1 MNPKKKRYLLVQ
13 IIESKQNMMN
23 AEPFSY
29 LMTMK
34 KKKEEKIWKKNTTKK
49 KSYQDRKTERPA
61 PRCISCSI
69 MGNNQCRSTSL
80 NMFIF
85 WFSIQSTPKI
95 LLLPKYIVFWLGDY
109 YFPAYPTTYSSL
121 ACKNAEASA
130 GWEKT
135 KIIKTRR
142 G

>member
-1 MNPKKKRYLLVQ
+1 MNPKKERYLLVQ

-23 AEPFSY
+23 EPFSY

-34 KKKEEKIWKKNTTKK
+34 KEKSEKKTQPKK

-95 LLLPKYIVFWLGDY
+95 LLLPKYIVFWLGLLL
-109 YFPAYPTTYSSL
+109 PAYPTTYSSL

-130 GWEKT
+130 GWEKKT

>member
-1 MNPKKKRYLLVQ
+1 MNPKKERYLLVQ

-23 AEPFSY
+23 EPFSY

-34 KKKEEKIWKKNTTKK
+34 KKNLKKNTTKKK

-95 LLLPKYIVFWLGDY
+95 LLLPKIYSLLVGTTTPCVSYYIQFLSLQERGGFRWLG
-109 YFPAYPTTYSSL
+109 
-121 ACKNAEASA
+121 
-130 GWEKT
+130 KT

>member
-23 AEPFSY
+23 EPFSY

-34 KKKEEKIWKKNTTKK
+34 KKNLKKKTQPKK

-95 LLLPKYIVFWLGDY
+95 LLLPKIYSLLVGGLLL
-109 YFPAYPTTYSSL
+109 PSYPTTYSSL